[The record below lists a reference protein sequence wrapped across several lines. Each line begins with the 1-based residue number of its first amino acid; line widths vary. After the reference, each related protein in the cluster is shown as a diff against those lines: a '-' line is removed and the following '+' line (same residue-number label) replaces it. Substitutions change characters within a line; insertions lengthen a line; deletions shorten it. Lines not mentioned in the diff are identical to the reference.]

1 VVRFGHKRGVKSE
14 LALGGSNLGRP
25 KVWQDV
31 SPCQRNLQTREDA
44 QQRVPLPV
52 SSLTAAG
59 DMEAE
64 RRGQSA
70 ANALHIFTLV
80 SVDTDPFSS
89 VDKRRDLN
97 DQPGFHLRWLV
108 DV

>member
-1 VVRFGHKRGVKSE
+1 MSL
-14 LALGGSNLGRP
+14 LAGEIYKLER
-25 KVWQDV
+25 
-31 SPCQRNLQTREDA
+31 TRSSA
-44 QQRVPLPV
+44 SLPV

-97 DQPGFHLRWLV
+97 D
-108 DV
+108 